1 MSGYIGTAPVPQAT
15 QTRDSFTATSGQTSF
30 ATSGYTPNFLDVFLN
45 GVKLAAADYTAS
57 NGSDV
62 VLASG
67 AATGDILEVVAYTAF
82 DTANVTGATNFTVT
96 GAFTSQ
102 GIDDNGNA
110 TALTIDSSENIM
122 IGTTSQF
129 GSAITCIDAGDSKN
143 GLAIN
148 QDHAGGGFTP
158 VLIDRTA
165 SDGTLIAFDRNGT
178 SVGSIGSKS
187 GSLLIGSTDTY
198 LRVNDPS
205 DTIFPSNSSGAER
218 DNTINLG
225 KGSSRFKDLYL
236 SGGVYLGGTGAD
248 NHLDDYEEG
257 TWSPF
262 WCNNAGQAV
271 FSVNPNVNMARY
283 IKIGRQVT
291 ASCYFNMPGSFSPSG
306 NFVASAGLQ
315 IGGLPF
321 TANSNGTNDYY
332 SGTVGWYA
340 NFASSYNNVSSKT
353 PIIYTK
359 TNSNQIELGHANG
372 IGHASTLQEHA
383 YNSNSGILLTISYL
397 TTS

>member
-1 MSGYIGTAPVPQAT
+1 MAFSTIDKLYNGTSEKLNT
-15 QTRDSFTATSGQTSF
+15 TSTGIAVTG
-30 ATSGYTPNFLDVFLN
+30 TV
-45 GVKLAAADYTAS
+45 
-57 NGSDV
+57 
-62 VLASG
+62 
-67 AATGDILEVVAYTAF
+67 AATAYTGDGSAL
-82 DTANVTGATNFTVT
+82 TGV
-96 GAFTSQ
+96 GSPS
-102 GIDDNGNA
+102 IDDNGNA
-110 TALTIDSSENIM
+110 TAITIDSSENVM
-122 IGTTSQF
+122 VGTAN
-129 GSAITCIDAGDSKN
+129 GSVANNSSGNVGIKFDGAQGQIQVTNVSDAQLYLNRQG
-143 GLAIN
+143 
-148 QDHAGGGFTP
+148 T
-158 VLIDRTA
+158 
-165 SDGTLIAFDRNGT
+165 DGTIAEFRKDGT
-178 SVGSIGSKS
+178 AVGSIGSKS

-236 SGGVYLGGTGAD
+236 SGGVYLGGTGAA
-248 NHLDDYEEG
+248 NKLEDYEEG